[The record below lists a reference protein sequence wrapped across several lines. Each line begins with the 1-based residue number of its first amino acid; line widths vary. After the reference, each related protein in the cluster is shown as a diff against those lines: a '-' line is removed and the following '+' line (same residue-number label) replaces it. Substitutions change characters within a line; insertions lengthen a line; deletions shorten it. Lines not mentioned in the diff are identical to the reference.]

1 MTQGSEASDRGAPRA
16 PVRRGAWRFPWLR
29 ALIVATLCALV
40 GTPLFAMI
48 VPASMRG
55 TAPILC
61 PSGTVRTT
69 VSYALE
75 VSEESSS
82 TAYTLWCIDGEGV
95 RERVGEMQLFG
106 VLAAEFFVAAFALVA
121 LVGASRREA
130 AVAALALLATVPGCT
145 WGTMDEA
152 SLNATTRGYCH
163 SSRGAQRALAD
174 LGARVGGPL
183 RARTLTL
190 YADVVMGEFF
200 DPRNPD
206 RANAWRWYV
215 FTGTGTANVE
225 APSPVPV
232 RAGESDPID
241 VARFRWDRVSAMVTT
256 TLDRAHTAGASISTI
271 SIARDAAGLR
281 FRVRWIAPHASGE
294 VDFDHEARLMEET
307 AR

>member
-1 MTQGSEASDRGAPRA
+1 M
-16 PVRRGAWRFPWLR
+16 R
-29 ALIVATLCALV
+29 ALIVAAIFSVV

-48 VPASMRG
+48 VPASMRCA
-55 TAPILC
+55 APVLC

-75 VSEESSS
+75 VSEESTS
-82 TAYTLWCIDGEGV
+82 TAYTLWCVDAEGV
-95 RERVGEMQLFG
+95 RERVGEFQLFG
-106 VLAAEFFVAAFALVA
+106 VLAAEFFVAVFALVA
-121 LVGASRREA
+121 LLGASRREVV
-130 AVAALALLATVPGCT
+130 VAALALLATVPGCT
-145 WGTMDEA
+145 WGTTDETA
-152 SLNATTRGYCH
+152 LNASTRGYCH

-200 DPRNPD
+200 DPRAPD
-206 RANAWRWYV
+206 RVNAWRWYV
-215 FTGTGTANVE
+215 FTGTGSARIE

-232 RAGESDPID
+232 RAGDSDPID

-294 VDFDHEARLMEET
+294 VDFDSEARPLGET

>member
-1 MTQGSEASDRGAPRA
+1 M
-16 PVRRGAWRFPWLR
+16 V
-29 ALIVATLCALV
+29 
-40 GTPLFAMI
+40 
-48 VPASMRG
+48 VPATMRS

-75 VSEESSS
+75 VSEESTS

-95 RERVGEMQLFG
+95 RERVGALQLFA
-106 VLAAEFFVAAFALVA
+106 VLAAESFVAAFALVA
-121 LVGASRREA
+121 LLGASRREA

-145 WGTMDEA
+145 WGTVDEA
-152 SLNATTRGYCH
+152 SLHASTRGCCH

-183 RARTLTL
+183 RARSLTL

-200 DPRNPD
+200 DPRSPE
-206 RANAWRWYV
+206 RVNAWRWYV
-215 FTGTGTANVE
+215 FTGTGSARVE

-271 SIARDAAGLR
+271 SIARDPAGLR
-281 FRVRWIAPHASGE
+281 FRVTWIAPHGSGE
-294 VDFDHEARLMEET
+294 VDFDNEARPLGEP